1 MTSSN
6 LLPSFLPSFLPFLLP
21 PFPPLPF
28 PSLNQVGYLD
38 AGKEQR
44 RREKLDLW
52 KATGE
57 NPFLKKK
64 KVEKWSEAKG
74 KKEERKTKRDERKK
88 EKTSG
93 KQKRKA
99 AGLTDDELKDLA
111 DDIRLIKKF
120 KKGKIDDGDFEEAF
134 CKDEDEHEGDTAVG
148 PSSS

>member
-1 MTSSN
+1 MGPPS
-6 LLPSFLPSFLPFLLP
+6 LL
-21 PFPPLPF
+21 PFPP
-28 PSLNQVGYLD
+28 PSLPPSTHQVGYLD

-52 KATGE
+52 KETGE

-64 KVEKWSEAKG
+64 KAEKWSEAKG
-74 KKEERKTKRDERKK
+74 KKEDRKTKRDERKDK
-88 EKTSG
+88 KGVG
-93 KQKRKA
+93 KPKRKA

-134 CKDEDEHEGDTAVG
+134 CKEDDEEDADVG
-148 PSSS
+148 ESKSASS